1 MYNYFYNFHKNQ
13 ADSHADSDSSNPV
26 ERGPKRG
33 SKKGPKRSSSGTVNK
48 RGSTG
53 SSFKR
58 HKSTSEEN
66 NFEDDFEPPVME
78 VRLKPII
85 PSLTKPSTKSSS
97 EESANDGKL
106 NFYSFG
112 IIRNILPSY
121 FGDFLLYF
129 KHQQMF
135 LV

>member
-85 PSLTKPSTKSSS
+85 PSLTKPSRKSTS
-97 EESANDGKL
+97 ESANEGKC
-106 NFYSFG
+106 NF
-112 IIRNILPSY
+112 
-121 FGDFLLYF
+121 
-129 KHQQMF
+129 
-135 LV
+135 

>member
-1 MYNYFYNFHKNQ
+1 M
-13 ADSHADSDSSNPV
+13 

-33 SKKGPKRSSSGTVNK
+33 PKMGPKRSSSGTVNK

-58 HKSTSEEN
+58 QKSTSEEN

-85 PSLTKPSTKSSS
+85 PSLTKPSRKSSS
-97 EESANDGKL
+97 ESANDGKC
-106 NFYSFG
+106 NF
-112 IIRNILPSY
+112 
-121 FGDFLLYF
+121 
-129 KHQQMF
+129 
-135 LV
+135 

>member
-1 MYNYFYNFHKNQ
+1 MKSFSNYLHIYIFFNFHKNQ

-33 SKKGPKRSSSGTVNK
+33 LKKGPKRSSSGTAIK

-58 HKSTSEEN
+58 HKSTSEDN

-85 PSLTKPSTKSSS
+85 PSLTKPRKSSS

-106 NFYSFG
+106 NF
-112 IIRNILPSY
+112 
-121 FGDFLLYF
+121 
-129 KHQQMF
+129 
-135 LV
+135 